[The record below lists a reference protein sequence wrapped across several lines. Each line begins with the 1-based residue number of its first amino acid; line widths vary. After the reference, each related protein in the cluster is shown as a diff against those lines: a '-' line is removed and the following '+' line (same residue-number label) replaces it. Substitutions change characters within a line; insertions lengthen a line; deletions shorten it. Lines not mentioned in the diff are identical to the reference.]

1 MEKQEMLKELKETRS
16 ICISMLSAIG
26 MSLDVFLQYAQL
38 SKEGQDKVVSKAI
51 QRLEK
56 SIQSGF

>member
-1 MEKQEMLKELKETRS
+1 MEKQEMLKELKETRA
-16 ICISMLSAIG
+16 ICVSMLSAIG

-38 SKEGQDKVVSKAI
+38 SKEGQDRVVSKAI